1 MSPSGK
7 SANATFSNCI
17 RRFIMD
23 LNTNVIIEDLSI
35 SFDEIEIINN
45 STNYN
50 NYNKTS
56 DNDICLKALDYM
68 LF

>member
-1 MSPSGK
+1 
-7 SANATFSNCI
+7 
-17 RRFIMD
+17 MD

-35 SFDEIEIINN
+35 SFDEIEIIKN

-50 NYNKTS
+50 NYNNTS
-56 DNDICLKALDYM
+56 DNDICLKAIDYM

>member
-1 MSPSGK
+1 
-7 SANATFSNCI
+7 
-17 RRFIMD
+17 MD

-35 SFDEIEIINN
+35 SFDEIEIIKT